1 MNDSSDNFISYN
13 KFMMSYNKVV
23 IEKLGG
29 PEVLKLVEEKKIPGP
44 KQGHLRIKVI
54 HSSANFTNVM
64 IRKGKYQ
71 DEKEKQ
77 PLSPG
82 YDMVGI
88 VDEIGPGANKFE
100 VGQRVADM
108 TVIGAYSENICLP
121 VENLILVIENII
133 DFSEFL
139 KFDKYVNLK

>member
-1 MNDSSDNFISYN
+1 
-13 KFMMSYNKVV
+13 MSYNKVV
-23 IEKLGG
+23 MEKLGG
-29 PEVLKLVEEKKIPGP
+29 PEVLKLVEEKKIPKP
-44 KQGHLRIKVI
+44 KQEQMRIKVL
-54 HSSANFTNVM
+54 HSVANFTDVM

-77 PLSPG
+77 PLPSG

-100 VGQRVADM
+100 VGQRVADI
-108 TVIGAYSENICLP
+108 TVIEAYSEHICLP

-133 DFSEFL
+133 DFFRIFRIF
-139 KFDKYVNLK
+139 KI